1 MAGAIGGVTMLAFA
15 LMMAIRAADAWLR
28 PEVQL
33 PNGLMATPVNVATY
47 LLGSFGLLS
56 AIAGMVM
63 SVTAT
68 RAAQIRDPA
77 YLDLLTSV
85 LSRRGLYARLP
96 Q

>member
-1 MAGAIGGVTMLAFA
+1 MAGVIGGVTMLAFA
-15 LMMAIRAADAWLR
+15 LMMAIRAAEAWLR
-28 PEVQL
+28 PEAQL
-33 PNGLMATPVNVATY
+33 LTGLVPTPVNVATY
-47 LLGSFGLLS
+47 LFGSFGLLS

-68 RAAQIRDPA
+68 RAAQIRDLD